1 MSETFL
7 PELPQELWRAGE
19 LELAHGVR
27 QFLQVMRVASAAMG
41 RFLAEIES
49 RGSKDLYGYG
59 STAAWFADVAGL
71 SRAEAGPI
79 VKRAIALNPT
89 RALDGTEVPAVAPTT
104 AAVAAEGL
112 IGEHRIDQILDILKR
127 LPADTSAEDREHA
140 EKVLAN
146 LARDAGPRQV
156 TKAEEDILGWLDPD
170 GNEPKDPEPKQ
181 PRREVT
187 LERRRDGFWK
197 LTGLLDD
204 ELGARTA
211 AALEAYAK
219 PRPVDEFGQADLRM
233 KCERQGDAWAELLD
247 LAIAC
252 PDQPGTSGYRTLVHV
267 TIGLEELKTGIG
279 KACLDFVG
287 EMTARDARMA
297 ACDCLMLPVVMN
309 AAGEPLDV
317 GRLRR
322 FVTPGQRRA
331 LNIRDRGCVFP
342 GCHRKPKNCHA
353 HHIHHWADGGPTDL
367 RNLVLLCGF
376 HHRLIHHGDWQVRMA
391 ADGLPEF
398 IPPQYLDP
406 LRRSRRNT
414 LHRAP
419 A

>member
-7 PELPQELWRAGE
+7 PELPQELWRAGK
-19 LELAHGVR
+19 LELAHGVQ
-27 QFLQVMRVASAAMG
+27 QFLQLMRVASAALG
-41 RFLAEIES
+41 QFLAEVES

-71 SRAEAGPI
+71 SRGEAQSV

-89 RALDGTEVPAVAPTT
+89 RNLDGTEAPAFAPTVG
-104 AAVAAEGL
+104 AAAAEGV
-112 IGEHRIDQILDILKR
+112 IGDERIDQILEILGR
-127 LPADTSAEDREHA
+127 LPSDTSVEDRESA
-140 EKVLAN
+140 EKILGN
-146 LARDAGPRQV
+146 LGRGAGPRQV
-156 TKAEEDILGWLDPD
+156 TRAAEDILGWLDPD

-181 PRREVT
+181 PRREIT
-187 LERRRDGFWK
+187 IERRKDGFWK
-197 LTGLLDD
+197 LNGLLDD
-204 ELGARTA
+204 ETGARTA

-287 EMTARDARMA
+287 EMTAREARMA

-331 LNIRDRGCVFP
+331 LNIRDRGCAFP

-376 HHRLIHHGDWQVRMA
+376 HHRLIHHGDWHVRMT

-406 LRRSRRNT
+406 LQRTRRNT
-414 LHRAP
+414 LHRA
-419 A
+419 